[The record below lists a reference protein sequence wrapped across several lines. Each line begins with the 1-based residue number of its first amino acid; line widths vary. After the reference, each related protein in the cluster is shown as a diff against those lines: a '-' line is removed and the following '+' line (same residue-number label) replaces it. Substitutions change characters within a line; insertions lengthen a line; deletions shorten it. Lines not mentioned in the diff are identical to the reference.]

1 MLVRQPKKVTNL
13 EKVVATKD
21 VGIEVLMEDHRS
33 MAIASRPKMMIALK
47 ASVNLV
53 RPEIISDRGVKEKLI
68 LYRIRVIPRN
78 LQLTLLLKMTAELKI

>member
-21 VGIEVLMEDHRS
+21 VGIEVLKEDHRS
-33 MAIASRPKMMIALK
+33 MAIASRPKMMIALR
-47 ASVNLV
+47 ASANLV

-78 LQLTLLLKMTAELKI
+78 LQLTLLLKMTAEPKI